1 MNKYIDNEIILQ
13 RKVEPLIY
21 TYIMIIIVTMLSLI
35 IIFTI
40 FNYKT
45 YYNTKG
51 TIISEEGTYY
61 LEVYLPISKIS
72 LIVNNHEIVIDNK
85 KYKYKI
91 MNIDG
96 EYFTDNIDT
105 YQIVKL
111 KVSLPSKYKLN
122 NLVLNLQI
130 LKEDKRIIDYLFN
143 I

>member
-1 MNKYIDNEIILQ
+1 
-13 RKVEPLIY
+13 
-21 TYIMIIIVTMLSLI
+21 
-35 IIFTI
+35 
-40 FNYKT
+40 
-45 YYNTKG
+45 
-51 TIISEEGTYY
+51 
-61 LEVYLPISKIS
+61 
-72 LIVNNHEIVIDNK
+72 
-85 KYKYKI
+85 